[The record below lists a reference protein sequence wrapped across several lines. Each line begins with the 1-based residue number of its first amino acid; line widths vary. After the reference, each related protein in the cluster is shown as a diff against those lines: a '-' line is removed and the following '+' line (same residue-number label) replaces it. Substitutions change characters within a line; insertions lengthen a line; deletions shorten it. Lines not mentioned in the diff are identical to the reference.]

1 MFSCISYFVNQN
13 LKCPI
18 HATTS
23 RKKDSSYTLILGDDP
38 GFVFLQ
44 ENIKSYSELGMIFMI
59 FTGVNHASL
68 PDDFWIEFNEALTDP
83 SVSGSTCMPCYLL
96 VRLVW
101 HAQSNHVSRNPQV
114 VGAAPKEFSHRSIKR
129 MYKGLRVIRE
139 EYRPPRY
146 RKKLPSHE
154 ESTEQDPTPEAT
166 CPPLQPIASSSLQS
180 LSKPPLVDLGALD
193 TQASKPVENAAV
205 APVVSRAATPVEN
218 AAVAPVVSRASTP
231 VENTPTPAENAFALI
246 PTGFAL
252 VPTGFA
258 LVPTPAVSRAGSPV
272 NNPFATP
279 AVSRASSPTN
289 NPFAHLMMI
298 TPTVSRAGSPAWGH
312 RVSPVLKTGRDQFMG
327 LLRSCSASPAVSPEK
342 RARTTSYS
350 LRFTPATSREG
361 SPLLSTL

>member
-1 MFSCISYFVNQN
+1 
-13 LKCPI
+13 
-18 HATTS
+18 
-23 RKKDSSYTLILGDDP
+23 
-38 GFVFLQ
+38 
-44 ENIKSYSELGMIFMI
+44 
-59 FTGVNHASL
+59 
-68 PDDFWIEFNEALTDP
+68 
-83 SVSGSTCMPCYLL
+83 
-96 VRLVW
+96 
-101 HAQSNHVSRNPQV
+101 
-114 VGAAPKEFSHRSIKR
+114 

-205 APVVSRAATPVEN
+205 APVVSRAATPAEN

-289 NPFAHLMMI
+289 NPCAHLMMI

-350 LRFTPATSREG
+350 LRFTPAPSREG